1 MSGTWPSPSVA
12 VRFTPVALHVCFFP
26 MRAPYASVSESKSNQ
41 RGLAVKLRAQSP
53 SARVGAASRDA
64 GFLLFERA
72 RSVLGKDGGN
82 PYTVRKS
89 VARKFKIWKR
99 TGKLWDTLT
108 IRRPSDRIG
117 FGRSSSGKSQKLRRL
132 HVSRDVCPCFG
143 IQECTTKLFGSPDSD
158 ASPHLSLA
166 LAFPL
171 PASGDRRPLRSP
183 TRGAG

>member
-26 MRAPYASVSESKSNQ
+26 MRAPFASVSESKSNR
-41 RGLAVKLRAQSP
+41 RGLAVKLRARSP

-72 RSVLGKDGGN
+72 RSVLGEGGGN
-82 PYTVRKS
+82 PGNLYR
-89 VARKFKIWKR
+89 FKVCGSQIQNFWKR
-99 TGKLWDTLT
+99 TGKHRQKKSHT
-108 IRRPSDRIG
+108 PVYVG
-117 FGRSSSGKSQKLRRL
+117 SSS
-132 HVSRDVCPCFG
+132 VAMYAFG
-143 IQECTTKLFGSPDSD
+143 FQECTTKLFGSPDSD

-171 PASGDRRPLRSP
+171 PASADRRPLRSP
-183 TRGAG
+183 TRGVG